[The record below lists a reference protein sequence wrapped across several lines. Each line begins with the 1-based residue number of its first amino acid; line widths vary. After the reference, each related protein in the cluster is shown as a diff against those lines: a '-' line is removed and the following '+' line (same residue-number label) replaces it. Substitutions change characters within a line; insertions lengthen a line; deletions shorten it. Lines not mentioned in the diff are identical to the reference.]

1 MLPKEHRL
9 STPSDFSRTIRGG
22 RRAGSRTVIVHL
34 RHTQTEPG
42 EARCGGP
49 RFGLIVSKAV
59 GNAVIRHRVSRRLR
73 HVCAALVAD
82 LDTDCD
88 VVIRAL
94 PRAADAPGRDLDR
107 DVRKALGRIRG
118 RTGG

>member
-22 RRAGSRTVIVHL
+22 RRAGSKTVIVHL
-34 RHTQTEPG
+34 RHTETEPG
-42 EARCGGP
+42 MARSGGP

-59 GNAVIRHRVSRRLR
+59 GNAVLRHRVSRRLR
-73 HVCAALVAD
+73 HVCAGLVAGLGD
-82 LDTDCD
+82 DCD

-94 PRAADAPGRDLDR
+94 PRAADASGPELDR
-107 DVRKALGRIRG
+107 DVRRALGRIRDRSG
-118 RTGG
+118 D

>member
-22 RRAGSRTVIVHL
+22 RRASSRTVVVHL
-34 RHTQTEPG
+34 RHTQAEPG

-59 GNAVIRHRVSRRLR
+59 GNAVVRHRTSRRLR
-73 HVCAALVAD
+73 HVCGALAQELGD
-82 LDTDCD
+82 DCD
-88 VVIRAL
+88 IVIRAL
-94 PRAADAPGRDLDR
+94 PRAGDASWNELER
-107 DVRKALGRIRG
+107 DVRKTLRKLRG
-118 RTGG
+118 SNRE